1 VVFHEALH
9 RTATVGGEQK
19 IEDFVVHDLR
29 PHAVTN
35 LADAG
40 VDTETIKKIVGYS
53 SVEMFLRYRTIRA
66 EKIAAAIPR
75 I

>member
-1 VVFHEALH
+1 M
-9 RTATVGGEQK
+9 
-19 IEDFVVHDLR
+19 VHDLR